1 MDIRVRRGEKVES
14 LGRPISLYRE
24 EKKDTFQ
31 QQNIYQFMIDLDFC
45 LMNSETSKL
54 KQEIQKQ
61 EQISVDPG
69 NFLTYEDNFL
79 C

>member
-14 LGRPISLYRE
+14 LGRPISVYRG
-24 EKKDTFQ
+24 EKKETFQ

-45 LMNSETSKL
+45 LMHSLKQA